1 MSKLLFYIL
10 KKNGIPIGLPPSTPL
25 APMHMYHCPTK
36 RSEILSDDNVNRLM
50 ISCENEESNYN
61 MVWDLCN
68 TDQDKL
74 EVSFKASRVF
84 VASGRLDE
92 SIYWIQRLLSLL
104 RNEPGTNDKEL
115 GTFLS
120 VLGSKLSR
128 KKEHEEAINVLGEAM
143 LKIKNIPESEEK
155 HLLVCENYRA
165 FGRSFFFMKK
175 DILAIYYNTMSFD
188 QMVEEHDNDAIGV
201 NGCLSAN
208 YYRIGQFEQSIKYTQ
223 DVINMDKDP
232 NELFLINVGDAYMQ
246 LEDFP
251 NAYKYHADAF
261 KLLKSH
267 PDLVHRQKFLPQSY
281 GYVAKCQM
289 KMKYYSLA
297 IKNYTKAINMIVTN
311 KSVLKRQ
318 YLKESS
324 YCHVMLE
331 QFQEAHDQSEKA
343 YEEISI
349 HFNNDKLG
357 LACNVINIGLLNHR
371 MKTQNNPFLSLF
383 FKNWMSVTC
392 PIKLMAMCLRELF
405 PEDLALFKKL
415 LTQYLDNKR
424 RRNPQ
429 VVAQEIRPHFRR
441 VCNSVMMSRHIHTS
455 TLSLRRSLM
464 NQ

>member
-1 MSKLLFYIL
+1 
-10 KKNGIPIGLPPSTPL
+10 
-25 APMHMYHCPTK
+25 MYHCPTK
-36 RSEILSDDNVNRLM
+36 RSEILSDDNVNRLL
-50 ISCENEESNYN
+50 ISCENEESDYQR
-61 MVWDLCN
+61 VWSICD

-84 VASGRLDE
+84 VAAGRRDE
-92 SIYWIQRLLSLL
+92 SIYWIRRLLLLL
-104 RNEPGTNDKEL
+104 RNDPGTNDKEL

-120 VLGSKLSR
+120 VFGSRLMQKMKL
-128 KKEHEEAINVLGEAM
+128 EEAINVLGEAM

-155 HLLVCENYRA
+155 HLLVRENYGA
-165 FGRSFFFMKK
+165 LGCSFLDMDK
-175 DILAIYYNTMSFD
+175 DILGIYYFTMYLSFD
-188 QMVEEHDNDAIGV
+188 QLVQLDNVIIGV
-201 NGCLSAN
+201 NGVLICIYN
-208 YYRIGQFEQSIKYTQ
+208 RIGQFEQSIKYAQ

-232 NELFLINVGDAYMQ
+232 NEDFLINVGNAYMQ

-251 NAYKYHADAF
+251 NAYKYYADAF
-261 KLLKSH
+261 MLLKYH
-267 PDLVHRQKFLPQSY
+267 LDPVHRQKFLPRSY

-311 KSVLKRQ
+311 KFVLKRQ

-343 YEEISI
+343 YEDISI
-349 HFNNDKLG
+349 HFNNDELG

-371 MKTQNNPFLSLF
+371 MKKQNNPFLSLF